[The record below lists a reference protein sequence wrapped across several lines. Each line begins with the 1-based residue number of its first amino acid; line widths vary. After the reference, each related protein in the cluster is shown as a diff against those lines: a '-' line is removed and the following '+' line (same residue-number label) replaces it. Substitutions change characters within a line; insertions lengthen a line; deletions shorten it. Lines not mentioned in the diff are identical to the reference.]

1 MRGPSSAAHRGS
13 APAPHAVTLAL
24 DAGGT
29 ALKAA
34 VVAGGRL
41 VPNVSGQWPSRAEGD
56 TATIVAGFAGACRE
70 LIGAYAAASPD
81 RPAAAVRIGF
91 AFPGPFDYE
100 AGVARLQ
107 GLGKYDRLYGVNVR
121 DALRAEFAR
130 HAASG
135 EAWAASLADA
145 DVRFQNDATLFALG
159 LSRLYPHERLLCL
172 TLGTGLGSAFIEA
185 GRPVAGRSG
194 VPDSGMLYAE
204 AYRGR
209 LVDEQFGRRGI
220 LELADRMR
228 ARRPEQ
234 DVRDLADTARSGDIA
249 SLLVFREFGTRLV
262 KMLSPYIHSF
272 CPQRLIL
279 GGQIAKSSDLF
290 AAELNALLQPYE
302 CELQTNNQVMEF
314 TYLGIDALFQ

>member
-1 MRGPSSAAHRGS
+1 MRGPSSAAHCGS
-13 APAPHAVTLAL
+13 APAPQAVTLAL

-41 VPNVSGQWPSRAEGD
+41 VPNVSGQWPSRSEGD
-56 TATIVAGFAGACRE
+56 AASIVASFADACRE
-70 LIGAYAAASPD
+70 LLGAYAAAGPA
-81 RPAAAVRIGF
+81 RPEAPMRIGF

-100 AGVARLQ
+100 AGVSRLQ

-121 DALRAEFAR
+121 DALRAEFSR
-130 HAASG
+130 RAASG
-135 EAWAASLADA
+135 EAWAVPLANA
-145 DVRFQNDATLFALG
+145 DVRFENDATLFALG
-159 LSRLYPHERLLCL
+159 LSRLHPHGRLLCL

-220 LELADRMR
+220 LELAELLD
-228 ARRPEQ
+228 ARCPDQ
-234 DVRDLADTARSGDIA
+234 DVRDLAEAARGGDTA
-249 SLLVFREFGTRLV
+249 SLHVFREFGTRFAE
-262 KMLSPYIHSF
+262 MLSPYIHGF
-272 CPQRLIL
+272 RPHRLIL
-279 GGQIAKSSDLF
+279 GGQIAKSADLF
-290 AAELNALLQPYE
+290 AAELNALLQPCE
-302 CELQTNNQVMEF
+302 CELQTNNQVMEY